1 MLWPAVAGSISD
13 IYASGE
19 LRMLGDSFTT
29 RPVYQIGSRIGPKLP
44 FRCLCAIVYDLY

>member
-19 LRMLGDSFTT
+19 LRMLAASALAKNHDSP
-29 RPVYQIGSRIGPKLP
+29 RVSDW
-44 FRCLCAIVYDLY
+44 V